1 MRKNQPA
8 PLQTSQRKE
17 LVFSQAKNYSEGA
30 EFCVASHA
38 GLKCESG
45 KWSRDTQLECGGEVG
60 EQHTM
65 PYHGTDEHIMTDHM
79 DHTMPHQ

>member
-17 LVFSQAKNYSEGA
+17 LVFSQAKTIRRALSFVSQA
-30 EFCVASHA
+30 MLASNVRA
-38 GLKCESG
+38 VSG
-45 KWSRDTQLECGGEVG
+45 HETLSLECGGEVG

-65 PYHGTDEHIMTDHM
+65 PYRDNEDHDHM
-79 DHTMPHQ
+79 NQQ

>member
-1 MRKNQPA
+1 VRKNQPA

-17 LVFSQAKNYSEGA
+17 LVFSQAKTIRRALSFVSQA
-30 EFCVASHA
+30 MLASNVRA
-38 GLKCESG
+38 ASG
-45 KWSRDTQLECGGEVG
+45 HETLSLCGGEVG

-65 PYHGTDEHIMTDHM
+65 PYHGTDEHMMTDHM